1 MDYHHHTHHPDDDD
15 YDYLL
20 RKIIIPIKFP
30 DSVAKIAGGRSVYM
44 REGSLL
50 NISCTIQGQ
59 VNIFPKECHL
69 NVKTSSQ
76 CKKNNLDVKRN
87 YIHVKTLS
95 QRKTSS
101 QSKKCT
107 IQAR

>member
-1 MDYHHHTHHPDDDD
+1 MDYHHHTHHQDDDD
-15 YDYLL
+15 YDYLV

-59 VNIFPKECHL
+59 VNIVLMFKASLSLERII
-69 NVKTSSQ
+69 VKTQKIAKYSTET
-76 CKKNNLDVKRN
+76 NIIT
-87 YIHVKTLS
+87 YIIV
-95 QRKTSS
+95 R
-101 QSKKCT
+101 
-107 IQAR
+107 